1 VNTKQLKC
9 NFCEK
14 EHTSGTSKIKERL
27 GNLRGHDIVGSFNVP
42 LIMALEIQLIEGW
55 GSP

>member
-9 NFCEK
+9 NFCEEK
-14 EHTSGTSKIKERL
+14 HTSGTSKIKEHL
-27 GNLRGHDIVGSFNVP
+27 GILRGHDIVGSFNVP
-42 LIMALEIQLIEGW
+42 LIMALEIRLIEGW

>member
-9 NFCEK
+9 NFGEK
-14 EHTSGTSKIKERL
+14 EHTSGTSKAKEHL
-27 GNLRGHDIVGSFNVP
+27 GNLRDHDIVGSFNVP